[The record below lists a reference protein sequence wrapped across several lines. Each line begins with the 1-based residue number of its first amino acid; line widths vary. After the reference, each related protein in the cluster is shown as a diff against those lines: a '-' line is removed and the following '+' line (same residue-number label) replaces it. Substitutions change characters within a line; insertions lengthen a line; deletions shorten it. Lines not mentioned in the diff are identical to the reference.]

1 MRRLRLL
8 LILMVGSGI
17 SFSGCGK
24 ENANRA
30 VGPPASSVGPG
41 SYFERMRAAPITA
54 AELDKVEKGNKPYR
68 LALIV
73 KTRNNPFFEPMI
85 RAFEQ
90 ETRLLG
96 CEAEVQAPAQE
107 SDKEQQFA
115 MVQAVGARGADAI
128 LLAPADSRAIL
139 PALKQVHDKG
149 VLVVNLDNRV
159 DRGAAISIDADIDGY
174 VGADNQR
181 GGELAGKKMVELLGG
196 KGRVAILEGIRGADN
211 AEARRRGF
219 ENAVKDKLEVVAKDS
234 AEWDTQKA
242 YSKFQSMLAANKDLA
257 GLFCANDKM
266 ALGAV
271 KAIKEAGQTGKIKV
285 IGYDNI
291 PDVQPLLKSGQL
303 AATIEQHPDLMGKY
317 GVRMAVG
324 LLNGTLKSGREHLVN
339 LEVITAKP

>member
-1 MRRLRLL
+1 MRRMCVAIALAAGPVL
-8 LILMVGSGI
+8 V
-17 SFSGCGK
+17 FTGCGK
-24 ENANRA
+24 EHSKTTVGPSAASVSPGAYILGARA
-30 VGPPASSVGPG
+30 V
-41 SYFERMRAAPITA
+41 PITA
-54 AELDKVEKGNKPYR
+54 AELDKISKGAKPYR

-90 ETRLLG
+90 EARLLG

-107 SDKEQQFA
+107 TDKEQQFA
-115 MVQAVGARGADAI
+115 MLQAVAARGADAI
-128 LLAPADSRAIL
+128 LLTPADSRAIL
-139 PALKQVHDKG
+139 PAIKQVHDKG
-149 VLVVNLDNRV
+149 VLLVNLDNRV
-159 DRGAAISIDADIDGY
+159 DRGAALSIDADIDGY

-181 GGELAGKKMVELLGG
+181 GGELAGKKMVELLRG
-196 KGRVAILEGIRGADN
+196 KGKVAILEGIRGADN

-219 ENAVKDKLEVVAKDS
+219 ENAVKDKLDVAARDS

-242 YSKFQSMLAANKDLA
+242 YSKFQSILAANKDLA

-271 KAIKEAGQTGKIKV
+271 KAIKEAGQIGKIKV

-324 LLNGTLKSGREHLVN
+324 LLNGTLKSGREHLVG
-339 LEVITAKP
+339 LEVITASP